1 MPVDPNNPWVEEAH
15 PKTIGDAREGWRYS
29 CHNKPRPKD
38 GVSISVVKKGLDE
51 HGHVIFERQATQWL
65 PGGCRH
71 DGKAADPACEGCKW
85 KEENL

>member
-65 PGGCRH
+65 PGGCKH
-71 DGKAADPACEGCKW
+71 DGKATDPACEGCKW
-85 KEENL
+85 KKENL

>member
-65 PGGCRH
+65 PRGLQARWESGRS
-71 DGKAADPACEGCKW
+71 GV
-85 KEENL
+85 